1 MSPLNMVFA
10 GVGGQGILF
19 ASKIF
24 FEAAMARGQKVLGA
38 ETHGMSQRG
47 GSVVSHFK
55 MGDQSSAM
63 VIPGTADV
71 LVGLEPTEGLR
82 NLEFL
87 RPGGVY
93 LVNAPDL
100 SHLPE
105 AVTRRF
111 EEMGVKAHCFDA
123 DGRAMQLKKPLTA
136 NLYLIGYMAGL
147 VEVPFDLDEIEGV
160 VAGLSKPAFAQDNT
174 AALREGFEAARG
186 GAS

>member
-1 MSPLNMVFA
+1 MKPLNMLFA

-24 FEAAMARGQKVLGA
+24 FEAAMAKGLKVMGA

-55 MGDQSSAM
+55 MGDQWSSM

-71 LVGLEPTEGLR
+71 LLALERTEGLR

-87 RPGGVY
+87 RPGGIY

-100 SHLPE
+100 EHMPDSVKRHLE
-105 AVTRRF
+105 SLGATVR
-111 EEMGVKAHCFDA
+111 CFDA
-123 DGRAMQLKKPLTA
+123 DGHALAERKPLTA
-136 NLYLIGYMAGL
+136 NLYLIGYL
-147 VEVPFDLDEIEGV
+147 VAQPAVPFEKDEIRGIV
-160 VAGLSKPAFAQDNT
+160 QRLSKQDAAADNVKAF
-174 AALREGFEAARG
+174 EVGYEEAKAR
-186 GAS
+186 

>member
-1 MSPLNMVFA
+1 MRALNMLFA

-24 FEAAMARGQKVLGA
+24 FEAAMRRGEKVMGA

-71 LVGLEPTEGLR
+71 LVGLERTEGLR
-82 NLEFL
+82 NIEFL
-87 RPGGVY
+87 RDGGIY

-100 SHLPE
+100 SSIPE
-105 AVTRRF
+105 STTKQLSKQGIRV
-111 EEMGVKAHCFDA
+111 HNFDA
-123 DGRAMQLKKPLTA
+123 DGIAMAKKKPLTA
-136 NLYLIGYMAGL
+136 NLYLIGYL
-147 VEVPFDLDEIEGV
+147 CSQPEIPFEHEEIKETVGV
-160 VAGLSKPAFAQDNT
+160 LTKPAFLADNLE
-174 AALREGFEAARG
+174 ALEFGFEKGKAQQ
-186 GAS
+186 

>member
-1 MSPLNMVFA
+1 MKPLNMLVA

-24 FEAAMARGQKVLGA
+24 FDAAMAKGLKVMGA

-55 MGDQSSAM
+55 MGDQTSSM

-71 LVGLEPTEGLR
+71 LLALERTEGLR

-87 RPGGVY
+87 KPGGVY

-100 SHLPE
+100 SHVPA
-105 AVTRRF
+105 AVRSHF
-111 EEMGVKAHCFDA
+111 ESTGVRAHFFDA
-123 DGRAMQLKKPLTA
+123 DRHALAEGKPLTA
-136 NLYLIGYMAGL
+136 NLYLIGYLSALPEMPFEFAEL
-147 VEVPFDLDEIEGV
+147 KEALTRLSAPAVVEANL
-160 VAGLSKPAFAQDNT
+160 K
-174 AALREGFEAARG
+174 ALANGFEGARK
-186 GAS
+186 